1 MITSTR
7 YYIDYG
13 SLADDRYQYFRTLK
27 SLKLGIMKA
36 IDRCISFEIYW
47 EGSVKFSN
55 GYSSKVFFEFA
66 GYDHEKDTVYK
77 YKLRDNIYYK
87 RLHRLERK
95 VWKTLKTYN
104 VKPKKCCIGESYES

>member
-13 SLADDRYQYFRTLK
+13 SLAEDRYQYFRTLK

-36 IDRCISFEIYW
+36 IDRCVSFEIYW

-55 GYSSKVFFEFA
+55 GYNGKVFFEFA

-104 VKPKKCCIGESYES
+104 VKPKNVV